1 MSESLA
7 WCLCSS
13 HQLPLQQLPSLLART
28 RDGASQGHSALEQGS
43 QDSQPPALV
52 SQSASS
58 PALPPPRAFL
68 IFYISYSGMGGGYC
82 GWRSCPSPCTV
93 ACPVVYFVLSANKVF
108 IKKKSLFAPDPGKPL
123 LPATASQRSVF
134 QSLLPLLCVHDRTWR
149 PQDRPSPAWWVDRK

>member
-68 IFYISYSGMGGGYC
+68 IFYISYSGMGRGLL
-82 GWRSCPSPCTV
+82 WVEELSLPLHSSLSC
-93 ACPVVYFVLSANKVF
+93 
-108 IKKKSLFAPDPGKPL
+108 SLFCIICK
-123 LPATASQRSVF
+123 
-134 QSLLPLLCVHDRTWR
+134 
-149 PQDRPSPAWWVDRK
+149 